1 VAESGGEPYT
11 VESSG
16 GGSQRRATVT
26 TEEEA
31 DIEAA
36 TEETSIDDS

>member
-11 VESSG
+11 AESSG

-26 TEEEA
+26 AEEEA